1 MSDALTR
8 QRRRPPL
15 SRERIVWTAP
25 AIVDA
30 DGLEGLTMRR
40 LGMDLGVTTM
50 AVYHHLPNKSAL
62 YDGIVEAVMAEIDV
76 SADDPS
82 APFRARLKT
91 AARAYRDVLAA
102 HPNAL
107 QVLMARGPRT
117 TGALVPVETLIGI
130 FRDAGFS
137 PADAMA
143 GMDVTAAT
151 VRGAALVV
159 LDQHLDSSVETT
171 NAVAGDLA
179 ATLPTDRFPHLLEA
193 LASGSLYDLTGEFE
207 IGLETLVRGFEAR
220 LDDARRQPAGFRGSA
235 TQSGPIA

>member
-1 MSDALTR
+1 MPDELTR
-8 QRRRPPL
+8 QRRRPRL
-15 SRERIVWTAP
+15 SRERIVLTAL
-25 AIVDA
+25 ALVDA
-30 DGLEGLTMRR
+30 DGLERLTMRR
-40 LGMDLGVTTM
+40 LAKCLDVTTM

-82 APFRARLKT
+82 APFRARLTT
-91 AARAYRDVLAA
+91 AARAYRDVLVA

-107 QVLMARGPRT
+107 GVLVARGPHTPR
-117 TGALVPVETLIGI
+117 ALVPVETLIGI

-159 LDQHLDSSVETT
+159 LDRHLDSSIETT
-171 NAVAGDLA
+171 NIVAEDLA
-179 ATLPTDRFPHLLEA
+179 ATLPADRFPHLLEA
-193 LASGSLYDLTGEFE
+193 LASESLYDLTGEFE

-220 LDDARRQPAGFRGSA
+220 LDDARR
-235 TQSGPIA
+235 